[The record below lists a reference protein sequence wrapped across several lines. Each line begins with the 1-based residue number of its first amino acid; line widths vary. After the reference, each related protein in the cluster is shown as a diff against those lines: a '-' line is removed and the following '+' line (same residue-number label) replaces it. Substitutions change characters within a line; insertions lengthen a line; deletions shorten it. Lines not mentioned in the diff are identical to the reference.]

1 MEKPIHH
8 QAVIFDLDGVLINS
22 MGNFY
27 EMVINDIRKRGIEIS
42 SNVLKTLG
50 KELIEDYQTPGRRE
64 YSPIIHLFWKIGRR
78 AGLSK
83 FRALFFALQCV
94 RKAKEVY
101 SSAIPF
107 SDTIDSLTRLKEAGF
122 ELGIFTLASK
132 KQLALILEKNDL
144 YHFFN
149 PDALVSRNE
158 VKKLKPDPEG
168 LILAFEGCS
177 SSPDLGFFLGDMP
190 VDIIA
195 GTRAGV
201 KTIGLTTGLV
211 SKEILQEYSSPTI
224 IVDSLEE
231 ASDWILDQEIN
242 IKRIK

>member
-1 MEKPIHH
+1 MKKSIQRPAI
-8 QAVIFDLDGVLINS
+8 IFDLDGVLINS

-27 EMVINDIRKRGIEIS
+27 EMVVNDIRKKGIEIPT
-42 SNVLKTLG
+42 NVLKTLG
-50 KELIEDYQTPGRRE
+50 KELIEDYQTPGQRE
-64 YSPIIHLFWKIGRR
+64 FAPIIQLFWKIGRR

-83 FRALFFALQCV
+83 FRAFFFALQCV
-94 RKAKEVY
+94 RKAKEIY

-132 KQLALILEKNDL
+132 KQLVFILEKNEL
-144 YHFFN
+144 YRFFN
-149 PDALVSRNE
+149 PNALISRND

-177 SSPDLGFFLGDMP
+177 SSSDLSFFLGDMP

-211 SKEILQEYSSPTI
+211 NKDILQEYSSPTI
-224 IVDSLEE
+224 IVDSLKE
-231 ASDWILDQEIN
+231 ASDWILHQELTL
-242 IKRIK
+242 KQ